1 MKRTIPR
8 GALPP
13 APPAKPAGSPP
24 PISSL
29 RSSIFTALVIAS
41 CGPSQPLQH
50 PTGEV
55 AATPAQ
61 PAPAAQP
68 MQLELTALVARGELH
83 VLDGDGWR
91 PLAAG
96 QSVAGAT
103 EIFARRRAA
112 MVSLGH
118 GDAAGRLWLRA
129 GTRVRIGQTA
139 AGLQLTV
146 LDGRIRIRHGGAE
159 LPVSA
164 GGKPI
169 DGDYLIDAASMLP
182 TAVFPELAAWSL
194 ALERD
199 DAGAGVGRMEVASAA
214 GAGAVEALELR
225 KLDVR
230 VRTEGDLAV
239 TEVEHV
245 FHNPADGRPREGTF
259 RFPVPDGAMLTGLAM
274 EIDGKLVEGEI
285 VERDRARQIYDEVV
299 DSMQDPAL
307 LEWEAGNWFKLRVF
321 PIPAQGDKRVVIRY
335 TAPLSRTGHGYEYA
349 YDLAIANASAGG
361 AAPGAIVSTGED
373 PRPTG
378 KAGGVP
384 TPLVRASPIGE
395 LSITV
400 DGKQV
405 AHETGATGLEI
416 AVPVATPP
424 VVMRE
429 TRKDATYTAVRVAPD
444 ASLLVAPPVG
454 KAGLDVAI
462 VFDTSR
468 SSLEGRK
475 LADQL
480 LQATLAELGPTDRF
494 VVLASDVSVTP
505 SAAGLQPVTTGA
517 IGNAQQFLA
526 AIEPDG
532 ASDLGAALTA
542 AGALHPGEVI
552 YIGDGI
558 PTWGEQKPA
567 ALGALADRIGAPIH
581 AALIGKGATTSLWG
595 DLAGRTGG
603 RAIVVRKADDAAR
616 FALVASHA
624 REIPRLVAGRIVAGG
639 DAQVFPQ
646 QAGTLYQGDE
656 LVALIKTAPGQ
667 APESLT
673 LTAMAG
679 GKPVSQRIALPAAA
693 EAPGVAQRFGAQ
705 LIAQLE
711 AGDADRETVVAAS
724 RDYGVLSKYTSLL
737 VLENDEAYRK
747 YNIER
752 KQEQLAQQVA
762 QAPQVTGGD
771 LDTLGARRASLSP
784 DEIQPGDPEVKV
796 PAPADARE
804 VLVSFPFGE
813 TKRAVWDAELDAWMV
828 RFLIDKDT
836 PDGAYT
842 ARVTI
847 THADGRVQLMSLPYT
862 VDTHAP
868 AVQLTAR
875 RVAGGYQI
883 TARQTDGDA
892 GRKDADKVE
901 VVLPDGT
908 ILALTQHSRGKFLT
922 CRSVRPDPLRGS
934 PSASRPVCR
943 FAPEA
948 EFEGVWQT
956 AALDQ
961 PVTLRVV
968 VHDRA
973 LNQATV
979 DLVVGAER

>member
-1 MKRTIPR
+1 VK
-8 GALPP
+8 
-13 APPAKPAGSPP
+13 SP
-24 PISSL
+24 
-29 RSSIFTALVIAS
+29 IFAALVIAS

-50 PTGEV
+50 PAAEV
-55 AATPAQ
+55 AEAPAR
-61 PAPAAQP
+61 PAPPQA
-68 MQLELTALVARGELH
+68 MRLELTALVARGELH
-83 VLDGDGWR
+83 VQGADGWR

-96 QSVAGAT
+96 QSIAGAT
-103 EIFARRRAA
+103 EIRATRRAA

-129 GTRVRIGQTA
+129 GARVRIGQDA
-139 AGLQLTV
+139 AGIQLTV
-146 LDGRIRIRHGGAE
+146 LDGRVRIRRGGAE
-159 LPVSA
+159 LPVIA

-169 DGDYLIDAASMLP
+169 DGDYLIDAASVLP

-199 DAGAGVGRMEVASAA
+199 DAGAGVGRIEASGAA
-214 GAGAVEALELR
+214 GAIEALELR
-225 KLDVR
+225 KVDVR

-321 PIPAQGDKRVVIRY
+321 PIPANGDKRVVIRY
-335 TAPLSRTGHGYEYA
+335 SAPLSRSGHGHEYA
-349 YDLAIANASAGG
+349 YDLAIANTSASAGG

-384 TPLVRASPIGE
+384 TPLVRTSPIGE
-395 LSITV
+395 LSVTV

-405 AHETGATGLEI
+405 AHEIGATGLEI
-416 AVPVATPP
+416 AVPVAAPP

-429 TRKDATYTAVRVAPD
+429 TRKDATYTAVRITPD
-444 ASLLVAPPVG
+444 ASLLAPAPVA

-480 LQATLAELGPTDRF
+480 LQATLAELGPADRF

-505 SAAGLQPVTTGA
+505 SAAGMQPVTAGA
-517 IGNAQQFLA
+517 VGEAQKFLA

-581 AALIGKGATTSLWG
+581 AALIGKGATSSLWG

-603 RAIVVRKADDAAR
+603 RAIMVRKAGDAAR

-624 REIPRLVAGRIVAGG
+624 REIPRLVAAHLVIGG

-646 QAGTLYQGDE
+646 QATALYQGDE

-667 APESLT
+667 SPGSLT
-673 LTAMAG
+673 LTGMAG
-679 GKPVSQRIALPAAA
+679 GKPVRQPIALAAA
-693 EAPGVAQRFGAQ
+693 VDVPGVARRFGAD

-711 AGDADRETVVAAS
+711 AGDADRETIVAAS

-737 VLENDEAYRK
+737 VLENDEAYAK

-752 KQEQLAQQVA
+752 KQQQLAQQQLA
-762 QAPQVTGGD
+762 LQAPQVTGGD

-813 TKRAVWDAELDAWMV
+813 TKRAVWDPDLAAWMV

-836 PDGAYT
+836 PDGSYS
-842 ARVTI
+842 ARVTV
-847 THADGRVQLMSLPYT
+847 THADGRVQVMSLPYT

-883 TARQTDGDA
+883 TARQTDGDS
-892 GRKDADKVE
+892 GRKDADKIE
-901 VVLPDGT
+901 VVLPDGA
-908 ILALTQHSRGKFLT
+908 ILALTQRGW
-922 CRSVRPDPLRGS
+922 G
-934 PSASRPVCR
+934 A
-943 FAPEA
+943 
-948 EFEGVWQT
+948 FEGVWQT
-956 AALDQ
+956 ARLDQ
-961 PVTLRVV
+961 AVTLRVV

-979 DLVVGAER
+979 DLVIGADR

>member
-1 MKRTIPR
+1 MR
-8 GALPP
+8 
-13 APPAKPAGSPP
+13 
-24 PISSL
+24 
-29 RSSIFTALVIAS
+29 
-41 CGPSQPLQH
+41 
-50 PTGEV
+50 
-55 AATPAQ
+55 
-61 PAPAAQP
+61 
-68 MQLELTALVARGELH
+68 LELTALVARGELQ

-91 PLAAG
+91 PLSPG
-96 QSVAGAT
+96 QSIAAVT
-103 EIFARRRAA
+103 EIRATRRAA

-129 GTRVRIGQTA
+129 GARVRIGQDA
-139 AGLQLTV
+139 AGIQLAV
-146 LDGRIRIRHGGAE
+146 LDGRVRIRRGGAE
-159 LPVSA
+159 LPVIA

-169 DGDYLIDAASMLP
+169 DGDYLIDGASVLP
-182 TAVFPELAAWSL
+182 TAVFPDLAGWSL

-199 DAGAGVGRMEVASAA
+199 DAGAGVGRMDATSAS
-214 GAGAVEALELR
+214 GALEALELR

-230 VRTEGDLAV
+230 ARIEGDVAV

-321 PIPAQGDKRVVIRY
+321 PIPAGGDKRVVIRY
-335 TAPLSRTGHGYEYA
+335 TAPLSRSSHGHEYA

-361 AAPGAIVSTGED
+361 AAPGAI
-373 PRPTG
+373 
-378 KAGGVP
+378 
-384 TPLVRASPIGE
+384 GE
-395 LSITV
+395 LSISV

-416 AVPVATPP
+416 AVPVAAAP

-429 TRKDATYTAVRVAPD
+429 IRKDATYTAVRIAPD
-444 ASLLVAPPVG
+444 AALLAAAAPAAPS
-454 KAGLDVAI
+454 AGLDVAI

-480 LQATLAELGPTDRF
+480 LQTTLAELGSADRF

-505 SAAGLQPVTTGA
+505 SAAAPQPVTSDA
-517 IGNAQQFLA
+517 IGKARSFLA

-542 AGALHPGEVI
+542 AAALHPGEVI

-567 ALGALADRIGAPIH
+567 ALGALADAIGAPIH
-581 AALIGKGATTSLWG
+581 AALIGKGATTALWG

-603 RAIVVRKADDAAR
+603 RAIMVRKTDDAAR

-624 REIPRLVAGRIVAGG
+624 REIPRLVAGRVVVAG

-646 QAGTLYQGDE
+646 QATTLFQGDE

-667 APESLT
+667 APASLT
-673 LTAMAG
+673 LTGMAG
-679 GKPVSQRIALPAAA
+679 GKPVRQAIALAAA
-693 EAPGVAQRFGAQ
+693 VDEPGVAQRFGAD

-711 AGDADRETVVAAS
+711 AGDADRETIVAAS

-737 VLENDEAYRK
+737 VLENDEAYQK
-747 YNIER
+747 YHIER
-752 KQEQLAQQVA
+752 RQQLAQA
-762 QAPQVTGGD
+762 QPQVTGGD
-771 LDTLGARRASLSP
+771 LDTLGARHANLSP

-813 TKRAVWDAELDAWMV
+813 TKRAVWDPELDAWMV

-836 PDGAYT
+836 PDGRYV
-842 ARVTI
+842 ARVTV

-862 VDTHAP
+862 VDTHGP
-868 AVQLTAR
+868 AIQLIAT
-875 RVAGGYQI
+875 RVADGYRI
-883 TARQTDGDA
+883 AATQTDG
-892 GRKDADKVE
+892 KDADKIE

-908 ILALTQHSRGKFLT
+908 ILALTQLARG
-922 CRSVRPDPLRGS
+922 
-934 PSASRPVCR
+934 A
-943 FAPEA
+943 
-948 EFEGVWQT
+948 FEGVWQT
-956 AALDQ
+956 SPLDRA
-961 PVTLRVV
+961 VTLRVV
-968 VHDRA
+968 AHDRA

-979 DLVVGAER
+979 DLVVGATR

>member
-1 MKRTIPR
+1 
-8 GALPP
+8 
-13 APPAKPAGSPP
+13 
-24 PISSL
+24 
-29 RSSIFTALVIAS
+29 
-41 CGPSQPLQH
+41 
-50 PTGEV
+50 
-55 AATPAQ
+55 
-61 PAPAAQP
+61 
-68 MQLELTALVARGELH
+68 
-83 VLDGDGWR
+83 
-91 PLAAG
+91 
-96 QSVAGAT
+96 
-103 EIFARRRAA
+103 
-112 MVSLGH
+112 
-118 GDAAGRLWLRA
+118 
-129 GTRVRIGQTA
+129 
-139 AGLQLTV
+139 
-146 LDGRIRIRHGGAE
+146 
-159 LPVSA
+159 
-164 GGKPI
+164 
-169 DGDYLIDAASMLP
+169 
-182 TAVFPELAAWSL
+182 
-194 ALERD
+194 
-199 DAGAGVGRMEVASAA
+199 
-214 GAGAVEALELR
+214 
-225 KLDVR
+225 
-230 VRTEGDLAV
+230 
-239 TEVEHV
+239 
-245 FHNPADGRPREGTF
+245 
-259 RFPVPDGAMLTGLAM
+259 MLTGLAM

-321 PIPAQGDKRVVIRY
+321 PIPAHGDKRVVIRY
-335 TAPLSRTGHGYEYA
+335 TAPLSRSGHGYEYA

-361 AAPGAIVSTGED
+361 AAPGAI
-373 PRPTG
+373 
-378 KAGGVP
+378 
-384 TPLVRASPIGE
+384 GE
-395 LSITV
+395 LSIAV

-429 TRKDATYTAVRVAPD
+429 TRKDATYTAVRIAPD
-444 ASLLVAPPVG
+444 AALLAPAPVA

-480 LQATLAELGPTDRF
+480 LQAALAELGPADRF

-505 SAAGLQPVTTGA
+505 SAAAMQPVTADAVGA
-517 IGNAQQFLA
+517 AHKFLA

-567 ALGALADRIGAPIH
+567 ALGALADQIGAPIH

-616 FALVASHA
+616 FALVAGHA
-624 REIPRLVAGRIVAGG
+624 REIPRLVASRVVVGG

-646 QAGTLYQGDE
+646 QAAALYQGDE

-667 APESLT
+667 SPVALT
-673 LTAMAG
+673 LTGMAG
-679 GKPVSQRIALPAAA
+679 GKPVRQPIALPAAVDV
-693 EAPGVAQRFGAQ
+693 PGVAQRFGAD

-711 AGDADRETVVAAS
+711 AGDADRETIVTAS

-752 KQEQLAQQVA
+752 KQDQQLLAQ

-771 LDTLGARRASLSP
+771 LDTLGARRANLSP

-813 TKRAVWDAELDAWMV
+813 TKRAVWDPDLDAWMV

-836 PDGAYT
+836 PDGPYL
-842 ARVTI
+842 ARVTV

-892 GRKDADKVE
+892 GRKDADKIE

-908 ILALTQHSRGKFLT
+908 ILALTQRGWGK
-922 CRSVRPDPLRGS
+922 
-934 PSASRPVCR
+934 
-943 FAPEA
+943 
-948 EFEGVWQT
+948 FEGVWQT
-956 AALDQ
+956 APLDQ

-979 DLVVGAER
+979 DLVVGADL

>member
-1 MKRTIPR
+1 MKRQ
-8 GALPP
+8 
-13 APPAKPAGSPP
+13 
-24 PISSL
+24 
-29 RSSIFTALVIAS
+29 IFAALVVAS

-50 PTGEV
+50 PAPETAV
-55 AATPAQ
+55 APAQ
-61 PAPAAQP
+61 PAPAVQA

-83 VLDGDGWR
+83 VLDADGWR
-91 PLAAG
+91 PLTAG
-96 QSVAGAT
+96 QSTAGAI

-129 GTRVRIGQTA
+129 GTRVRIGQSA
-139 AGLQLTV
+139 AGIQLTV
-146 LDGRIRIRHGGAE
+146 LEGRARIRRGGAE
-159 LPVSA
+159 LPVIA
-164 GGKPI
+164 AGKPI
-169 DGDYLIDAASMLP
+169 DGDYLVDAASVLP
-182 TAVFPELAAWSL
+182 TAVFPELAGWSL
-194 ALERD
+194 ALDRD
-199 DAGAGVGRMEVASAA
+199 DAGAGVGRMEVTSASAA
-214 GAGAVEALELR
+214 QGATQGTIEALELR
-225 KLDVR
+225 KVDVR

-335 TAPLSRTGHGYEYA
+335 TAPLARSGHGYEYA
-349 YDLAIANASAGG
+349 YDLAIANTSAG
-361 AAPGAIVSTGED
+361 AAPGAI
-373 PRPTG
+373 
-378 KAGGVP
+378 
-384 TPLVRASPIGE
+384 GE
-395 LSITV
+395 LSISV

-405 AHETGATGLEI
+405 AHETATTGLEL

-424 VVMRE
+424 VVLRE
-429 TRKDATYTAVRVAPD
+429 TRKDATYTAVRITPD
-444 ASLLVAPPVG
+444 GSLLAPPPVA

-480 LQATLAELGPTDRF
+480 LQAALAELGPADRF

-505 SAAGLQPVTTGA
+505 TAAGMQPVTADA
-517 IGNAQQFLA
+517 IGKAQQVLA

-542 AGALHPGEVI
+542 ARALHPGEVI

-567 ALGALADRIGAPIH
+567 ALGALADQIGAPIH
-581 AALIGKGATTSLWG
+581 AALIGKGATTQLWG

-616 FALVASHA
+616 FALVAGHA
-624 REIPRLVAGRIVAGG
+624 REIPRLVGG
-639 DAQVFPQ
+639 HADVVGDDAQVFPQ
-646 QAGTLYQGDE
+646 QATTLYQGDE
-656 LVALIKTAPGQ
+656 LVALIRTPPGQ
-667 APESLT
+667 SPRSLT
-673 LTAMAG
+673 LTGMVN
-679 GKPVSQRIALPAAA
+679 GKQVRQPIALAAA
-693 EAPGVAQRFGAQ
+693 VDAPGVAQRFGAD

-711 AGDADRETVVAAS
+711 AEGADRETIVTAS
-724 RDYGVLSKYTSLL
+724 RNYGVLSNYTSLL
-737 VLENDEAYRK
+737 VLENDEAYEK
-747 YNIER
+747 YKIER
-752 KQEQLAQQVA
+752 KQQQQQQLAQHAA

-771 LDTLGARRASLSP
+771 LDTLGARRANLSP

-813 TKRAVWDAELDAWMV
+813 TKRAVWDPELDAWMV

-836 PDGAYT
+836 PDGEYT
-842 ARVTI
+842 ARVTV

-868 AVQLTAR
+868 AVQLTAK

-908 ILALTQHSRGKFLT
+908 ILALTQRAWGK
-922 CRSVRPDPLRGS
+922 
-934 PSASRPVCR
+934 
-943 FAPEA
+943 
-948 EFEGVWQT
+948 FEGVWQT
-956 AALDQ
+956 APLDQ

-973 LNQATV
+973 LNQATA
-979 DLVVGAER
+979 DLVIGAGT